1 MAFYFCTKENTELI
15 LVFLLTKNKL
25 YCIGLSDDFTKK
37 IFFFSF
43 YKNNI
48 LLDEEKYKSSEF
60 MRKKPAQI
68 NGYIKEKF
76 FIMSIINNIGKFND
90 FIKKLEHI
98 HIFLK
103 KCNIHTKAVVI
114 VVKIEMVK

>member
-15 LVFLLTKNKL
+15 LVFLLTKNILLL
-25 YCIGLSDDFTKK
+25 YWAIKQFHKK
-37 IFFFSF
+37 KKSVFPF

-76 FIMSIINNIGKFND
+76 FIMSIINNIGTFYN
-90 FIKKLEHI
+90 FIK
-98 HIFLK
+98 
-103 KCNIHTKAVVI
+103 N
-114 VVKIEMVK
+114 

>member
-1 MAFYFCTKENTELI
+1 MISQKW
-15 LVFLLTKNKL
+15 
-25 YCIGLSDDFTKK
+25 
-37 IFFFSF
+37 FFFSF

-76 FIMSIINNIGKFND
+76 FIMSIINNIGKFDN
-90 FIKKLEHI
+90 FIKKIRAHSYI
-98 HIFLK
+98 SK
-103 KCNIHTKAVVI
+103 K
-114 VVKIEMVK
+114 M

>member
-15 LVFLLTKNKL
+15 LVFLLTKNN
-25 YCIGLSDDFTKK
+25 IGLSDDSTKK
-37 IFFFSF
+37 IFFSF

-76 FIMSIINNIGKFND
+76 FIMSIINNIGTFYN
-90 FIKKLEHI
+90 FIK
-98 HIFLK
+98 
-103 KCNIHTKAVVI
+103 N
-114 VVKIEMVK
+114 

>member
-15 LVFLLTKNKL
+15 LVFLLTKNILLL
-25 YCIGLSDDFTKK
+25 YWAIRQFHKKK
-37 IFFFSF
+37 IVSSL
-43 YKNNI
+43 YKNTI

-76 FIMSIINNIGKFND
+76 FIMSIINNIGKFN
-90 FIKKLEHI
+90 KKLEHI
-98 HIFLK
+98 LY
-103 KCNIHTKAVVI
+103 
-114 VVKIEMVK
+114 